1 MVLAAIVV
9 EAMCA
14 RGGGRASIQ
23 GATTERG
30 QEWTEE
36 GESAWTSSVC
46 G

>member
-1 MVLAAIVV
+1 MVLAAIV

-14 RGGGRASIQ
+14 RGGGRTSIQ
-23 GATTERG
+23 GAATERG